1 MSQLVGTLAGII
13 VAMIGGVLVYGA
25 IKALVG
31 IRLTEDEEYMGAD
44 LAIHKVS
51 SSPDNE

>member
-1 MSQLVGTLAGII
+1 
-13 VAMIGGVLVYGA
+13 
-25 IKALVG
+25 
-31 IRLTEDEEYMGAD
+31 LTEDEEYMGAD